1 MALCIVVLL
10 VLNLFSGAVDI
21 PMGDVLGI
29 LAGKDDAKPVWRF
42 IVLESRLPQAL
53 TAILCGGA
61 LAAGGLM
68 LQTVFR
74 NPLADPSVFGISSG
88 AGLGV
93 AFVMLATGGGLVSSV
108 FSLTGFLSVVA
119 AAFAGA
125 MAVTVIML
133 LVSTRVHNS
142 VLLVIVGIMI
152 GYVATSAITILNFF
166 ATEQGV
172 RSYVFWG
179 MGDFGG
185 VPMAYMPVFASVVAV
200 CLLCSL
206 TLVKP
211 LNAFLLG
218 EQYAENLGVN
228 VVGLRNVVLALT
240 GLLTAVTTA
249 FCGPVAFIGLAVP
262 HVSRLILRTDN
273 HRALLPL
280 TILTGC
286 VLALVCNLACNIQGD
301 RGVIPLNAVT
311 PLIGAPI
318 IIYVLLGRNKYDN
331 NMQY

>member
-1 MALCIVVLL
+1 MALGVVVLF
-10 VLNLFSGAVDI
+10 VMSLFSGVVDI
-21 PMGDVLGI
+21 PEADVLAI
-29 LAGKDDAKPVWRF
+29 LAGGDVSRPVWRF

-53 TAILCGGA
+53 TALLCGGA
-61 LAAGGLM
+61 LAVGGLM

-93 AFVMLATGGGLVSSV
+93 AFVMLAAGGGVVSSA
-108 FSLTGFLSVVA
+108 FSLTGFLAVVSS
-119 AAFAGA
+119 AFAGA
-125 MAVTVIML
+125 MVVTVIVL
-133 LVSTRVHNS
+133 LVSKRVRNS

-152 GYVATSAITILNFF
+152 GYVASSAITILNFF

-185 VPMAYMPVFASVVAV
+185 VPMTYMPVFALVIVA
-200 CLLCSL
+200 CLLFSF

-211 LNAFLLG
+211 LNVFLLG

-228 VVGLRNVVLALT
+228 VGRLRNEVLVLV

-249 FCGPVAFIGLAVP
+249 FCGPVAFVGLAVP
-262 HVSRLILRTDN
+262 HVARLLLRTDN
-273 HRALLPL
+273 HRALLPV
-280 TILTGC
+280 T
-286 VLALVCNLACNIQGD
+286 VLAGCAVALACNIVCNIRGD

-311 PLIGAPI
+311 PLIGAPV
-318 IIYVLLGRNKYDN
+318 IIYVLLGRNKYSQN
-331 NMQY
+331 IEY